1 MEDRAMVGEG
11 ASGHVSMA
19 AGIDIS
25 GPLRVAMRWRS
36 EYESPVDQ
44 GAHRIKWRS

>member
-1 MEDRAMVGEG
+1 MGDRAMVGEG
-11 ASGHVSMA
+11 ASGPMAIA

-25 GPLRVAMRWRS
+25 GPLRVAMRGRS